1 MVVKLQEKL
10 TEYPGILLGKHPNK
24 DEFLASY
31 GQTFAMLAA
40 PPGSGKGVGIIIPNL
55 LTYPDSVVVN
65 DPKFENWN
73 LTSGFRKKCGHECY
87 RFSPEL
93 LDTHRWNPLLGL
105 RTDPLYRLGDART
118 MAAVIYTPDNPKNAG
133 FFKKA
138 GDIFSALILFL
149 METPELPF
157 TLPQMYEIVSLGEEL
172 SSWVDETIRARGKT
186 AALSSECIR
195 ELSNITSEAKSK
207 SGWPIVSSILKERLS
222 VFGEKTTAYAVSGS
236 DFDFRDLRRK
246 KMSVYFS
253 VTMNS
258 LTKYGPLMN
267 LFFSQAIRD
276 NANEL
281 PEQGGNEPD
290 GSLTLKYQTLFVL
303 DEIAVMGVLDVMRTA
318 PALMRGYNIRFLVVF
333 QNKAQLRDANM
344 YGREGAD
351 AIMEAFHIEIAFAP
365 SDTSTAKEYSER
377 LGNTTV
383 IEFSFSDA
391 RGRERTKNSSRQP
404 RALMLPQ
411 EIKDM
416 PYDRELL
423 FIQGSRQ
430 SKPIQVLARKIFWY
444 EEPALKARAGL
455 PKPVIPVASREE
467 LDGLTVPMRQMKQG
481 DVFAAPHDEIYSHK
495 QNHSL

>member
-1 MVVKLQEKL
+1 MTSKLQTKL
-10 TEYPGILLGKHPNK
+10 TNYPGILLGKHPRKN
-24 DEFLASY
+24 EFLASY
-31 GQTFAMLAA
+31 GQTFALLAA

-118 MAAVIYTPDNPKNAG
+118 MAAVMYSPDNPKNAG
-133 FFKKA
+133 FFRKA
-138 GDIFSALILFL
+138 GDIFSALILYL

-172 SSWVDETIRARGKT
+172 SSWVDGAIRAREKSRP
-186 AALSSECIR
+186 LSSECVR

-207 SGWPIVSSILKERLS
+207 TGWPIVSSILKERLS
-222 VFGEKTTAYAVSGS
+222 IFGEKTTAYAVSGS

-253 VTMNS
+253 VTMDA

-267 LFFSQAIRD
+267 IFFSQAIKENGR
-276 NANEL
+276 EL
-281 PEQGGNEPD
+281 PEQGGNELD
-290 GSLTLKYQTLFVL
+290 GSLTLKYQALFVL

-365 SDTSTAKEYSER
+365 ADNATAKEYSER

-383 IEFSFSDA
+383 VEYNFSDA
-391 RGRERTKNSSRQP
+391 RGKERTKNSSRQP

-423 FIQGSRQ
+423 FIQGTKQ
-430 SKPIQVLARKIFWY
+430 SKPIQVMAKKIFWY
-444 EEPALKARAGL
+444 EEPVLKSRAGL
-455 PKPVIPVASREE
+455 PVPEIPRVTREE
-467 LDGLTVPMRQMKQG
+467 LEGLTVPMRQTNQENI
-481 DVFAAPHDEIYSHK
+481 FAAPHDEIYSNKHNEHK
-495 QNHSL
+495 